1 MNLYRFTRYP
11 DVGTS
16 SLASFLAEG
25 QRYGIYLYH
34 FSDDSWYVGKS
45 KDVAERH
52 QQHVHEWRHREDYQ
66 DVCPEDFY
74 FMEVDRSKGER
85 YLDER
90 ETETIRWVEGLGKNL
105 RNVAKTNLPRGTG
118 SVQVTI
124 EDALFTLPWDRSQA
138 TWGTVPS
145 VVLGDGLTERQRRS
159 FNRLKSAPF
168 YSDLASCVGGYLRKT
183 VPEAQATAGTLWSVS
198 ALPSTNGGVRLMTLS
213 LANLETLYVI
223 GSLEEGVEVVVVN
236 AKKPEGDRKPDPCWY
251 TDRHRAHYKAS
262 TGVVSYF
269 FSGTDALLRGLENER
284 FLDWA
289 YRLNVEL
296 LRTSPTLF
304 RKGFNALLAAD
315 LIEAMGPPGR

>member
-183 VPEAQATAGTLWSVS
+183 VPEA
-198 ALPSTNGGVRLMTLS
+198 
-213 LANLETLYVI
+213 
-223 GSLEEGVEVVVVN
+223 
-236 AKKPEGDRKPDPCWY
+236 
-251 TDRHRAHYKAS
+251 
-262 TGVVSYF
+262 
-269 FSGTDALLRGLENER
+269 
-284 FLDWA
+284 
-289 YRLNVEL
+289 
-296 LRTSPTLF
+296 
-304 RKGFNALLAAD
+304 
-315 LIEAMGPPGR
+315 